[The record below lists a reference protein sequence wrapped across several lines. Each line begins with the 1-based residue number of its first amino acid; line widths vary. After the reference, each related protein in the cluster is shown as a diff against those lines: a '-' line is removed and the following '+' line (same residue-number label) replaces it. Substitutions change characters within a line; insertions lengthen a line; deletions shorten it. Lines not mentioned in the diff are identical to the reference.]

1 MKTFNKQIGQ
11 IHVKLLN
18 VWLSPSQ
25 KCFVSFESPLKKMKN
40 AFYFIIKTLFVL
52 QIFKFLSW
60 LFSNVEKIAWFSANM
75 YLFKLNNK
83 NTIEKVWNMF
93 INVFLVFYCSRWA
106 YFTLFSCVFIGDFE
120 QVNVSL
126 EDLFQ
131 NLWRHNLVKKQ
142 LQ

>member
-1 MKTFNKQIGQ
+1 MKLFK
-11 IHVKLLN
+11 

-60 LFSNVEKIAWFSANM
+60 LFGNVEKIAWFPANM
-75 YLFKLNNK
+75 YLFKLNKK
-83 NTIEKVWNMF
+83 NTIEKLWNMF

-106 YFTLFSCVFIGDFE
+106 YLHFFLVFLLVTLNKEMLAWKIHFKIYDVTTWLTNNYNRRIA
-120 QVNVSL
+120 
-126 EDLFQ
+126 
-131 NLWRHNLVKKQ
+131 
-142 LQ
+142 